1 MSIYK
6 RGDKMYLKNI
16 KAHGFKSFAEH
27 IEIELKNGIT
37 GIVGPNGS
45 GKSNV
50 VDAIRWVLGEQ
61 SVKSLRGDGNMADVI
76 FSGSKSRNAMNIASV
91 TLVFDNKDHYLSVN
105 YDEVSIKRRVYRD
118 GTNEYSLN
126 GEKCR
131 LKDITDLLMDSG
143 VAKESFNIISQ
154 GKIEE
159 IISSKPTDRRI
170 IFEEAAGVLKYKRRK
185 EEALRKLDRTHDNM
199 NRVNDIMKEL
209 EVQVTPLKEQKE
221 QAEKYLQMKDELEQ
235 IEIALIASD
244 IEKVNEEY
252 QNKKDRI
259 ETLNK
264 ELLNANFEKTSGDAK
279 IEEYKL
285 KITKLER
292 EISELQNSL
301 LEYTKLVEQLN
312 SRKTLLLERR
322 KYEVED
328 RKIHQEMIALKE
340 EELKSKNQIELLYQE
355 ISSLKETLRKEKIKV
370 EAYQVDLEKQKNSK
384 RRLEES
390 LTKQVRL
397 EQNLAIKIEQL
408 QESTLHNGTLP
419 YAVKVVLDHPKLRG
433 IHNVIGNVIEVEE
446 QYTKAIMTSLG
457 YATSYIIVEDE
468 GSAKEAINY
477 LKQNK
482 LGRATFFPMNVI
494 KPKYVDMETIK
505 QISELNMSIDIASN
519 LVQYDKKYDAI
530 IKNQL
535 GNVLVVDTIDSANK
549 IAKKINYRYRIVTLD
564 GELLHVGGSLTG
576 GEAAKNRNVLTEKQ
590 ELETKLK
597 EQNNIVQSI
606 KELENQINEI
616 DSLTKEIED
625 SEYLVNKSFIET
637 EEIIKN
643 KQILIEERVER
654 LNHLTD
660 EITSMNHLMNQT
672 LDEEE
677 QEILNNFYQKEQQKK
692 SIELELSNKMKEKL
706 ELTEELQEFEFEQRR
721 GNSALN
727 AKNKELKD
735 LEIEVNRIDVK
746 LDHYLSILSET
757 YNMTF
762 EKARTDYVLGMEEKI
777 ARTRVMNLK
786 RDIKEL
792 GMVNLGA
799 IEEYTRVN
807 ERYEFLIQQS
817 EDLMGAENTLLEI
830 ISEMDSVME
839 HEFLDTFKM
848 INSHFEETFREL
860 FHGGNAALKLTDPSN
875 ILETG
880 IEIVASPPGKKLT
893 SISLLSGGEKT
904 FTAISLLFAIL
915 KSRPVPFCVLD
926 EVEAALDEVN
936 VDSFGKYLLKLKEK
950 TQFILITHKKKTME
964 YADVL
969 YGITM
974 QESGVSKLVSVK
986 LEEF

>member
-1 MSIYK
+1 
-6 RGDKMYLKNI
+6 MYLKNI

-27 IEIELKNGIT
+27 IDIELNNGIT
-37 GIVGPNGS
+37 GVVGPNGS

-76 FSGSKSRNAMNIASV
+76 FSGSKSRNGMNVASV
-91 TLVFDNKDHYLSVN
+91 TLVFDNKDHYLPVN

-131 LKDITDLLMDSG
+131 LKDITEILMDSG

-199 NRVNDIMKEL
+199 TRVNDIMKEL

-221 QAEKYLQMKDELEQ
+221 QAEKYLQTKNELEQ

-244 IEKVNEEY
+244 IERVNEEY

-259 ETLNK
+259 EVLNK
-264 ELLNANFEKTSGDAK
+264 ELLSANSEKTSGDAK
-279 IEEYKL
+279 IEEYKV
-285 KITKLER
+285 KTTKLET
-292 EISELQNSL
+292 EISELQSSL

-312 SRKTLLLERR
+312 SRKTVLLERR

-328 RKIHQEMIALKE
+328 RKIHQEMVTLKE
-340 EELKSKNQIELLYQE
+340 EELKLKNQIELLHQE
-355 ISSLKETLRKEKIKV
+355 INSLKETLQKEKAKV
-370 EAYQVDLEKQKNSK
+370 DNYQVELEKQKLSK
-384 RRLEES
+384 RRLEEN
-390 LTKQVRL
+390 LTKQVRQ
-397 EQNLAIKIEQL
+397 EQSLSIKIEQL
-408 QESTLHNGTLP
+408 QDSIEHNGTLP
-419 YAVKVVLDHPKLRG
+419 YAVKAVLDHPKLRG

-457 YATSYIIVEDE
+457 YATSYIIVEDSE
-468 GSAKEAINY
+468 SAKEAIQY

-494 KPKYVDMETIK
+494 KPKYVDTETIK
-505 QISELNMSIDIASN
+505 QISELGIFIDIASN
-519 LVQYDKKYDAI
+519 LVQYDRKYDNI

-535 GNVLVVDTIDSANK
+535 GNVLVTDTIDNANK

-564 GELLHVGGSLTG
+564 GELLHIGGSLTG
-576 GEAAKNRNVLTEKQ
+576 GEASKNRNILTERK
-590 ELETKLK
+590 ELETRLK
-597 EQNNIVQSI
+597 EHDITIKSI
-606 KELENQINEI
+606 KELENQINEM
-616 DSLTKEIED
+616 DALTKGIED
-625 SEYLVNKSFIET
+625 SEYLANKSLIEM

-643 KQILIEERVER
+643 KQILVEERVEE
-654 LNHLTD
+654 LNHITD

-677 QEILNNFYQKEQQKK
+677 QEILNDFYQKEQQKK
-692 SIELELSNKMKEKL
+692 SIELELSNKLKEKH

-721 GNSALN
+721 ENSALN

-735 LEIEVNRIDVK
+735 LEIDVNRMDVK
-746 LDHYLSILSET
+746 LDHYLSTLSET
-757 YNMTF
+757 YNITF
-762 EKARTDYVLGMEEKI
+762 EKARADYALGMEEEI
-777 ARTRVMNLK
+777 ARTKVMNLK

-799 IEEYTRVN
+799 IEEYARVS
-807 ERYEFLIQQS
+807 ERYEFLIHQS

-830 ISEMDSVME
+830 ISEMDTVME
-839 HEFLDTFKM
+839 KEFMDTFET
-848 INSHFEETFREL
+848 ISNHFEETFKEL
-860 FHGGNAALKLTDPSN
+860 FHGGNAALKLTDPTN

-986 LEEF
+986 LEEL

>member
-1 MSIYK
+1 
-6 RGDKMYLKNI
+6 MYLKNI
-16 KAHGFKSFAEH
+16 KAHGFKSFAEQ
-27 IEIELKNGIT
+27 IDMELNQGII
-37 GIVGPNGS
+37 GVVGPNGS
-45 GKSNV
+45 GKSNI

-76 FSGSKSRNAMNIASV
+76 FSGSKSRNGMNVASV
-91 TLVFDNKDHYLSVN
+91 TLVFDNKDHYLPVN
-105 YDEVSIKRRVYRD
+105 YDEVSIKRRVYKD

-131 LKDITDLLMDSG
+131 LKDITEILMDSG
-143 VAKESFNIISQ
+143 IAKESFNIISQ

-159 IISSKPTDRRI
+159 IISSKPIDRRI

-185 EEALRKLDRTHDNM
+185 EEALRKLERTHDNM

-209 EVQVTPLKEQKE
+209 EERVTPLKEQKE
-221 QAEKYLQMKDELEQ
+221 QAEKYLSTKEELEQ

-244 IEKVNEEY
+244 IEKVNLEY
-252 QNKKDRI
+252 QNKKNRI
-259 ETLNK
+259 EVLNQ
-264 ELLNANFEKTSGDAK
+264 ELLNANFESNKGEAK

-285 KITKLER
+285 KQAKLES
-292 EISELQNSL
+292 EISVLQTSL

-312 SRKTLLLERR
+312 SKKTVLLEQK
-322 KYEVED
+322 KYEVD
-328 RKIHQEMIALKE
+328 DNKLHHEMVTLKE
-340 EELKSKNQIELLYQE
+340 DELNLKNQIELLHQE
-355 ISSLKETLRKEKIKV
+355 INSMQEKATKEKEKI
-370 EAYQVDLEKQKNSK
+370 ASYQKELERQKSSK
-384 RRLEES
+384 RNLEET

-397 EQNLAIKIEQL
+397 EKNLEITIEQL
-408 QESTLHNGTLP
+408 QDSIENNGTLSR
-419 YAVKVVLDHPKLRG
+419 AVKAILDHPKLRG

-457 YATSYIIVEDE
+457 YAASYLIVEDE
-468 GSAKEAINY
+468 SSAKEAITY

-482 LGRATFFPMNVI
+482 LGRATFFPLNII
-494 KPKYVDMETIK
+494 KPKSVDYETIK
-505 QISELNMSIDIASN
+505 QISEEKGYIDIASN
-519 LVQYDKKYDAI
+519 LIRYDKKYDSI
-530 IKNQL
+530 LKNQL
-535 GNVLVVDTIDSANK
+535 GNVLVVDTLENANK
-549 IAKKINYRYRIVTLD
+549 IAKKIGYRYRIVTLD

-576 GEAAKNRNVLTEKQ
+576 GEATKNRNMLTEKQ

-597 EQNNIVQSI
+597 EYESTVKRIQ
-606 KELENQINEI
+606 ELENKMNEI
-616 DSLTKEIED
+616 DAHTKEIED
-625 SEYLVNKSFIET
+625 SEYLENKSLIEV

-643 KQILIEERVER
+643 KELLKNDRIEHLSQITEEISR
-654 LNHLTD
+654 T
-660 EITSMNHLMNQT
+660 THLMNHT

-677 QEILNNFYQKEQQKK
+677 TRTLNEFYQKEQEKK
-692 SIELELSNKMKEKL
+692 SIELKLSNKTKEKQ
-706 ELTEELQEFEFEQRR
+706 ELIEELQEYEFELRR
-721 GNSALN
+721 ENSSLN
-727 AKNKELKD
+727 TKNKELKE
-735 LEIEVNRIDVK
+735 LEIDVNRMDVK
-746 LDHYLSILSET
+746 LDHYLTTLSEN

-762 EKARTDYVLGMEEKI
+762 EKARADYALGMEEDL
-777 ARTRVMNLK
+777 ARTKVMNLK
-786 RDIKEL
+786 REIKEL

-799 IEEYTRVN
+799 IEEYEKVS
-807 ERYEFLIQQS
+807 ERYEFLLHQS

-830 ISEMDSVME
+830 ISEMDAVME
-839 HEFLDTFKM
+839 QEFMETFKT
-848 INSHFEETFREL
+848 INTHFEETFKEL
-860 FHGGNAALKLTDPSN
+860 FSGGTAALKLTEPTN

-986 LEEF
+986 LEEL

>member
-1 MSIYK
+1 
-6 RGDKMYLKNI
+6 MYLKNI
-16 KAHGFKSFAEH
+16 KTHGFKSFADH
-27 IEIELKNGIT
+27 IDIELNDGIT

-61 SVKSLRGDGNMADVI
+61 SVKSLRGEGNMADVI
-76 FSGSKSRNAMNIASV
+76 FSGSKSRNGMNVASV
-91 TLVFDNKDHYLSVN
+91 TLVFDNKDHYLPVN

-131 LKDITDLLMDSG
+131 LKDITEVLMDSG

-159 IISSKPTDRRI
+159 IISSRPTDRRI

-221 QAEKYLQMKDELEQ
+221 QAEKYLQAKNELEQ

-285 KITKLER
+285 KTTKLEM
-292 EISELQNSL
+292 EISDLQTSL

-312 SRKTLLLERR
+312 SRKAVLLER
-322 KYEVED
+322 KKHEVED
-328 RKIHQEMIALKE
+328 RKIHQEMVALKE
-340 EELKSKNQIELLYQE
+340 EELKLKNQIELLNQE
-355 ISSLKETLRKEKIKV
+355 ISNLKDALQKERLKV
-370 EAYQVDLEKQKNSK
+370 EGYQKDLEKRKKTK
-384 RRLEES
+384 RELEET
-390 LTKQVRL
+390 LTEQVRL
-397 EQNLAIKIEQL
+397 EQSLNIKIEQL
-408 QESTLHNGTLP
+408 QDSIEHNGSLP
-419 YAVKVVLDHPKLRG
+419 SAVKAVLDHPKLRG
-433 IHNVIGNVIEVEE
+433 IHNVIGNIIEVED
-446 QYTKAIMTSLG
+446 QYIKAIMTSLG
-457 YATSYIIVEDE
+457 FATSYIIVEDE
-468 GSAKEAINY
+468 ESAKEAINY
-477 LKQNK
+477 LKQNRQ
-482 LGRATFFPMNVI
+482 GRATFFPMNII

-505 QISELNMSIDIASN
+505 QISELNIAIDIASN
-519 LVQYDKKYDAI
+519 LVHYDKKYDAI

-535 GNVLVVDTIDSANK
+535 GNVLVANTIDEANK
-549 IAKKINYRYRIVTLD
+549 IARKINYRYRIVTLD

-576 GEAAKNRNVLTEKQ
+576 GETSKNRNVLTEKQ
-590 ELETKLK
+590 ELEMKLK
-597 EQNNIVQSI
+597 EHDSVVKSI
-606 KELENQINEI
+606 KELENQINEVDTI
-616 DSLTKEIED
+616 TKSIED
-625 SEYLVNKSFIET
+625 NEYLANKSFIEM

-643 KQILIEERVER
+643 KQILIGDRTEE
-654 LNHLTD
+654 LNHLIE

-677 QEILNNFYQKEQQKK
+677 QEILNDFYLKEQQKK
-692 SIELELSNKMKEKL
+692 SIELELSNKMKEKQ

-721 GNSALN
+721 ENSALN
-727 AKNKELKD
+727 AKNKELKE
-735 LEIEVNRIDVK
+735 LEIEVNRMDVK
-746 LDHYLSILSET
+746 LDHYLSTLSET

-762 EKARTDYVLGMEEKI
+762 EKARADYALGMEEEI
-777 ARTRVMNLK
+777 ARTKVMNLK
-786 RDIKEL
+786 RNIKEL

-799 IEEYTRVN
+799 IEEYARVS
-807 ERYEFLIQQS
+807 ERYEFLIHQS

-839 HEFLDTFKM
+839 HEFMDTFKM
-848 INSHFEETFREL
+848 ISGHFEETFKEL

-986 LEEF
+986 LEEL

>member
-1 MSIYK
+1 
-6 RGDKMYLKNI
+6 MYLKNI
-16 KAHGFKSFAEH
+16 KAHGFKSFADH
-27 IEIELKNGIT
+27 VDIELNNGIT
-37 GIVGPNGS
+37 GVVGPNGS

-61 SVKSLRGDGNMADVI
+61 SVKSLRGEGNMADVI
-76 FSGSKSRNAMNIASV
+76 FSGSKSRNGMNVASV
-91 TLVFDNKDHYLSVN
+91 TLVFDNKDHYLPVN

-131 LKDITDLLMDSG
+131 LKDITEILMDSG

-159 IISSKPTDRRI
+159 IISSKATDRRI

-221 QAEKYLQMKDELEQ
+221 QAEKYLQAKNELEQ

-259 ETLNK
+259 EALNK

-285 KITKLER
+285 KTTKLEM
-292 EISELQNSL
+292 EISDLQASL

-312 SRKTLLLERR
+312 SRKAVLLER
-322 KYEVED
+322 KKHEVED
-328 RKIHQEMIALKE
+328 RKIHQEMVALKE
-340 EELKSKNQIELLYQE
+340 EELKLKNQIELLNQE
-355 ISSLKETLRKEKIKV
+355 ISNLKDALQKERLKV
-370 EAYQVDLEKQKNSK
+370 EGYQKDLEKRKKTK
-384 RRLEES
+384 RELEET

-397 EQNLAIKIEQL
+397 EQSLNIKIEQL
-408 QESTLHNGTLP
+408 QDSIEHNGALP
-419 YAVKVVLDHPKLRG
+419 SAVKAVLDHPKLRG
-433 IHNVIGNVIEVEE
+433 IHNVIGNIIEVED
-446 QYTKAIMTSLG
+446 QYIKAIMTSLG
-457 YATSYIIVEDE
+457 FATSYIIVEDE
-468 GSAKEAINY
+468 ESAKEAINY
-477 LKQNK
+477 LKQNRQ
-482 LGRATFFPMNVI
+482 GRATFFPMNII

-505 QISELNMSIDIASN
+505 QISELNIAIDIASN
-519 LVQYDKKYDAI
+519 LVHYDKKYDAI

-535 GNVLVVDTIDSANK
+535 GNVLVANTIDEANK
-549 IAKKINYRYRIVTLD
+549 IARKINYRYRIVTLD

-576 GEAAKNRNVLTEKQ
+576 GETSKNRNVLTEKQ

-597 EQNNIVQSI
+597 EHNSVVKSI
-606 KELENQINEI
+606 QELENQINEVDTI
-616 DSLTKEIED
+616 TKSIED
-625 SEYLVNKSFIET
+625 NEYLANKSFIEM

-643 KQILIEERVER
+643 KQILIGDRTEE
-654 LNHLTD
+654 LNHLIE

-677 QEILNNFYQKEQQKK
+677 EEILNDFYLKEQQKK
-692 SIELELSNKMKEKL
+692 SIELELSNKTKEKQ

-721 GNSALN
+721 ENSALN
-727 AKNKELKD
+727 AKNKELKE
-735 LEIEVNRIDVK
+735 LEIEVNRMDVK
-746 LDHYLSILSET
+746 LDHYLSTLSEA

-762 EKARTDYVLGMEEKI
+762 EKARADYALGMEEEI
-777 ARTRVMNLK
+777 ARTKVMNLK
-786 RDIKEL
+786 RNIKEL

-799 IEEYTRVN
+799 IEEYARVS
-807 ERYEFLIQQS
+807 ERYEFLIHQS

-839 HEFLDTFKM
+839 HEFMDTFKM
-848 INSHFEETFREL
+848 ISGHFEETFKEL

-986 LEEF
+986 LEEL

>member
-1 MSIYK
+1 M
-6 RGDKMYLKNI
+6 
-16 KAHGFKSFAEH
+16 
-27 IEIELKNGIT
+27 
-37 GIVGPNGS
+37 
-45 GKSNV
+45 
-50 VDAIRWVLGEQ
+50 
-61 SVKSLRGDGNMADVI
+61 
-76 FSGSKSRNAMNIASV
+76 
-91 TLVFDNKDHYLSVN
+91 
-105 YDEVSIKRRVYRD
+105 
-118 GTNEYSLN
+118 
-126 GEKCR
+126 
-131 LKDITDLLMDSG
+131 
-143 VAKESFNIISQ
+143 
-154 GKIEE
+154 
-159 IISSKPTDRRI
+159 
-170 IFEEAAGVLKYKRRK
+170 
-185 EEALRKLDRTHDNM
+185 
-199 NRVNDIMKEL
+199 
-209 EVQVTPLKEQKE
+209 
-221 QAEKYLQMKDELEQ
+221 EQ

-259 ETLNK
+259 EVLNK

-279 IEEYKL
+279 IEEHKV
-285 KITKLER
+285 KTTKLENK
-292 EISELQNSL
+292 ISELQSSL

-312 SRKTLLLERR
+312 SKKTVLLERR

-328 RKIHQEMIALKE
+328 RKIHEEMITLKE
-340 EELKSKNQIELLYQE
+340 EELKLKNQIELLYQE
-355 ISSLKETLRKEKIKV
+355 IDSLKETLQKEKGKV
-370 EAYQVDLEKQKNSK
+370 ENYRVDLEKQKNSK
-384 RRLEES
+384 RKLEES

-397 EQNLAIKIEQL
+397 EQSLAIKIEQL
-408 QESTLHNGTLP
+408 QDSIEHNGLLP
-419 YAVKVVLDHPKLRG
+419 YAVKAVLDHPKLRG

-446 QYTKAIMTSLG
+446 QYTKAVMTSLG

-468 GSAKEAINY
+468 ESAKEAINY
-477 LKQNK
+477 LKQSK
-482 LGRATFFPMNVI
+482 QGRATFFPMNII

-505 QISELNMSIDIASN
+505 QISELHVSIDIASN
-519 LVQYDKKYDAI
+519 LVHYDKQYDGI

-535 GNVLVVDTIDSANK
+535 GNVLVADTIDNANK

-576 GEAAKNRNVLTEKQ
+576 GETSKNRNVLTEKQ

-597 EQNNIVQSI
+597 EHDSIVKSI
-606 KELENQINEI
+606 KELENQINEV
-616 DSLTKEIED
+616 DFAMKKIED
-625 SEYLVNKSFIET
+625 SEYLANKSFIET

-643 KQILIEERVER
+643 KQILTTEKEEELNR
-654 LNHLTD
+654 LKDELTS
-660 EITSMNHLMNQT
+660 INHLMNQT

-677 QEILNNFYQKEQQKK
+677 QKILNDFYQKEQQKK
-692 SIELELSNKMKEKL
+692 SIELELSSKMKEKQ

-721 GNSALN
+721 ENSALN

-735 LEIEVNRIDVK
+735 LEIEVNRMDVK
-746 LDHYLSILSET
+746 LDHYLSTLSET

-762 EKARTDYVLGMEEKI
+762 EKARADYALGMEEEL
-777 ARTRVMNLK
+777 ARTKVMNLK

-799 IEEYTRVN
+799 IEEYARVS
-807 ERYEFLIQQS
+807 ERYEFLIHQS

-839 HEFLDTFKM
+839 HEFMDTFKM
-848 INSHFEETFREL
+848 ISSHFEETFKEL
-860 FHGGNAALKLTDPSN
+860 FHGGNAALKLTDPNN

-986 LEEF
+986 LEEL